1 MVAHTLCTAR
11 SARMTVTYLPLFV
24 TILFRGM
31 PGIWQHR
38 HRLILCWLV
47 VMQALFLGRQTLA
60 ELAHWTPAQVTAWR
74 LRRVRKA
81 AYWEVHL
88 RVAWWAQEALNTLPP
103 PKDSTLFLV
112 GDGSEKPKRGTQHPL
127 AHKGRK
133 SEHPPWCFGMRFAL
147 LLVNWDVYRFPGAL
161 RLIRPQR

>member
-11 SARMTVTYLPLFV
+11 SARMPVTYLPLFV
-24 TILFRGM
+24 IILFRGM

-47 VMQALFLGRQTLA
+47 VMQALFPGRQTLA

-74 LRRVRKA
+74 LRRGRKA

-103 PKDSTLFLV
+103 PKDGTLFLV
-112 GDGSEKPKRGTQHPL
+112 GDGSE
-127 AHKGRK
+127 
-133 SEHPPWCFGMRFAL
+133 
-147 LLVNWDVYRFPGAL
+147 
-161 RLIRPQR
+161 